1 MRRHTW
7 QDGERSQ
14 PGEGGAPWSV
24 RRGLDWAPP
33 IVVRSAARKG
43 NGAFAARQLRA
54 MELIGEY
61 SGEVARAGLSRSEY
75 TFELYCGGLVVD
87 AARRGN
93 TTRFI
98 NHAEPP
104 RSNVI
109 ASLTTAN
116 GLRKVV
122 LRASRDIESGDEL
135 LLDYGWSGD
144 GWLDT

>member
-1 MRRHTW
+1 M
-7 QDGERSQ
+7 
-14 PGEGGAPWSV
+14 
-24 RRGLDWAPP
+24 
-33 IVVRSAARKG
+33 
-43 NGAFAARQLRA
+43 
-54 MELIGEY
+54 
-61 SGEVARAGLSRSEY
+61 
-75 TFELYCGGLVVD
+75 VD
-87 AARRGN
+87 AARQGN

-144 GWLDT
+144 GWHDT